1 MKRNIFLNIL
11 FCFLLLSIPVFSQS
25 NYECLF
31 GKGNTETAAKNP
43 EYYGSLIHQH
53 QEFFNKTFSLTGVET
68 GILLNQNLLLGA
80 YGSTFV
86 SGLEIE
92 SSNNFTHFMISQT
105 GIVIGFVSH
114 PSKRLHAGSL
124 VSIGYASIRGDR
136 SRLPV
141 FNSGNAE
148 VRVHGSV
155 VTPQVFGEVNLMNW
169 LKFRTGLGYSFYSF
183 QQQPSVR
190 RTDLQNVSFN
200 FGFLFG
206 KFN

>member
-1 MKRNIFLNIL
+1 MKRNSFLIIL
-11 FCFLLLSIPVFSQS
+11 VCLLLLTLPVFSQG

-31 GKGNTETAAKNP
+31 GKGRTKTAAKNP
-43 EYYGSLIHQH
+43 ECYGSLIHQH

-68 GILLNQNLLLGA
+68 GILLNQNLLVGA

-86 SGLEIE
+86 SGLEVE
-92 SSNNFTHFMISQT
+92 RSDNFTHFMISQT

-114 PSKRLHAGSL
+114 PSSRIHMGSL

-136 SRLPV
+136 SPLSV
-141 FNSGNAE
+141 FNAE
-148 VRVHGSV
+148 KAEIRVHGSV
-155 VTPQVFGEVNLMNW
+155 VTPQVFGEVNLMEW

-183 QQQPSVR
+183 QQQPTVR
-190 RTDLQNVSFN
+190 RADLQKVSFN

-206 KFN
+206 KFS